1 MTSRIRLI
9 TFDAYNTVFKPRG
22 GISAQYEMEA
32 RKFGINVSKEAITRS
47 FRPALNAQISKY
59 PLYGL
64 SQGLNPRTWWKDVVR
79 STFIGAGA
87 SEKDLDE
94 QFPALYETIWT
105 RFTCADGY
113 EVFSDVFDTLKELK
127 SRKVTLGV
135 ISNSD
140 ERVAQ
145 VLESLKLDSYFDFV
159 LTSSMARCEK
169 PDRAIFDQALRLG
182 SSKSSSPIQASQ
194 ALHIGDDLKRDY
206 LGARDAGWHSLLLR
220 RDKLSYEE
228 PLTNLPSDS
237 ENLPIEITYMRE
249 LLGYIKTPNV

>member
-1 MTSRIRLI
+1 
-9 TFDAYNTVFKPRG
+9 
-22 GISAQYEMEA
+22 MEA
-32 RKFGINVSKEAITRS
+32 RKFGIKVSKEAINKS
-47 FRPALNAQISKY
+47 FRPALKAQVSKY

-64 SQGLNPRTWWKDVVR
+64 SQGLTPKIWWQDVVR

-94 QFPALYETIWT
+94 TFPALYETIWT

-127 SRKVTLGV
+127 SRKITLGV

-169 PDRAIFDQALRLG
+169 PARPIFDQALRLG
-182 SSKSSSPIQASQ
+182 STSSSPIQASQ
-194 ALHIGDDLKRDY
+194 ALHIGDDVKSDY
-206 LGARDAGWHSLLLR
+206 FGARDAGWHSLLLR

-237 ENLPIEITYMRE
+237 ENLPVEITYMKE
-249 LLGYIKTPNV
+249 LLAYIKPPNV

>member
-9 TFDAYNTVFKPRG
+9 TFDAYNTVFKPKG

-32 RKFGINVSKEAITRS
+32 RKLGISVSREAINKS
-47 FRPALNAQISKY
+47 FRPALNSQVSKY

-64 SQGLNPRTWWKDVVR
+64 SQGLTPRIWWQDVVR

-87 SEKDLDE
+87 SERDLDE
-94 QFPALYETIWT
+94 KFPVLFDTIWT
-105 RFTCADGY
+105 RFTSADGY
-113 EVFSDVFDTLKELK
+113 EVFSDVFSTLKELK
-127 SRKVTLGV
+127 SRNITLGV
-135 ISNSD
+135 VSNSD

-169 PDRAIFDQALRLG
+169 PAREIFDQALQLG
-182 SSKSSSPIQASQ
+182 SKGSTAIQASQ
-194 ALHIGDDLKRDY
+194 ALHIGDDVKRDY
-206 LGARDAGWHSLLLR
+206 FGARNAGWHSLLLR

-228 PLTNLPSDS
+228 PLTGFPSDS
-237 ENLPIEITYMRE
+237 ENLPVEITYMRE
-249 LLGYIKTPNV
+249 LLSYIKSPET

>member
-32 RKFGINVSKEAITRS
+32 RKFGINVSKEAINKS
-47 FRPALNAQISKY
+47 FRPALKAQVSKY

-64 SQGLNPRTWWKDVVR
+64 SQGLNPKIWWQDVVR

-94 QFPALYETIWT
+94 KFLALYETIWT

-127 SRKVTLGV
+127 SRKITLGV

-169 PDRAIFDQALRLG
+169 PARQIFDQALRLG
-182 SSKSSSPIQASQ
+182 SKSSSPIQASQ
-194 ALHIGDDLKRDY
+194 ALHIGDDLKSDY
-206 LGARDAGWHSLLLR
+206 FGARDAGWHSLLLR

-237 ENLPIEITYMRE
+237 ENLPVEITYMKE
-249 LLGYIKTPNV
+249 LLGYIKPPNV